1 MRSVLNHEAL
11 IATVTI
17 VVENDTVVETRWSGV
32 CGGHV
37 EGNGRR
43 LPFRWLKFCASMVVP
58 KTASLAS
65 QLLRPGPRFK
75 KSAFP
80 PLGTKNYTQW
90 ATPAL
95 KLLHGTLEKMEH

>member
-1 MRSVLNHEAL
+1 MESGRHEKETIVRSVLNHEAL

-43 LPFRWLKFCASMVVP
+43 LPFRWLKFLCVDCGP
-58 KTASLAS
+58 KNCVSGLA
-65 QLLRPGPRFK
+65 
-75 KSAFP
+75 AFE
-80 PLGTKNYTQW
+80 T
-90 ATPAL
+90 
-95 KLLHGTLEKMEH
+95 